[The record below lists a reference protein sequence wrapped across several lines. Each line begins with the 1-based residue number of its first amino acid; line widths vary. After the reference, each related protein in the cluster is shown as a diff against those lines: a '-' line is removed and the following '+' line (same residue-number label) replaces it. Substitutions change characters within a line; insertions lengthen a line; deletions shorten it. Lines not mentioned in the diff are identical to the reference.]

1 MALADL
7 SGTGCVGRLGGRR
20 RVLRVRAGCRGGGGG
35 VSSASFKL
43 VYVAMDYPHA
53 GPGIWTWRRP
63 VPRRTRRV
71 GGGREEVSGI
81 GARCVVL
88 AELQ

>member
-1 MALADL
+1 MDL
-7 SGTGCVGRLGGRR
+7 EAA
-20 RVLRVRAGCRGGGGG
+20 RA
-35 VSSASFKL
+35 AE
-43 VYVAMDYPHA
+43 DT
-53 GPGIWTWRRP
+53 PG
-63 VPRRTRRV
+63 